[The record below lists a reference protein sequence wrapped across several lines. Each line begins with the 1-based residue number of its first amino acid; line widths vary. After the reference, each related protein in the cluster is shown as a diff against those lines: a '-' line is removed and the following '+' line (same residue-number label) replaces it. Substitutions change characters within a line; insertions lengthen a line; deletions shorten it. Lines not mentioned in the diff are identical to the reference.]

1 MKLKRTIVNLLPLIL
16 FFIAYYIDHK
26 FAKASMYPIYF
37 IPTLYMSAKWGWPSG
52 AVFSVFGAILSTPI
66 SPFIP
71 SASNIVYIDSFA
83 TRSITLV
90 TLCILFSNYT
100 TLLRTHKKRNES
112 LKKLIPQCPN
122 CGSILCNDG
131 QWRSLE
137 KLISKPSDFGNTPT
151 HDCRHDQLETKS

>member
-1 MKLKRTIVNLLPLIL
+1 MKLKLIPTKLAPLIL
-16 FFIAYYIDHK
+16 FFIAYYVD
-26 FAKASMYPIYF
+26 ASFPTASIYPIYL
-37 IPTLYMSAKWGWPSG
+37 IPTLYMSAKWGWLLASLF
-52 AVFSVFGAILSTPI
+52 AIFGALLSTPI

-71 SASNIVYIDSFA
+71 SAINIVYIDSFA

-100 TLLRTHKKRNES
+100 TLLRTHEKRYES

-131 QWRSLE
+131 QWRSLD
-137 KLISKPSDFGNTPT
+137 KLISKPSYFGDTPR
-151 HDCRHDQLETKS
+151 HDCNHDQLETKY